1 MKEYS
6 QDFIETF
13 GGLEGAEWIDL
24 HYEVMYAK
32 FIYYDGVKYG
42 FKPMPDERYDQMES
56 RYKELSIK
64 LGKEPTASN
73 MVGWIPNPMIE
84 ALAMR
89 HYDETLYNNIKNIIF
104 KFKGE

>member
-6 QDFIETF
+6 QDFLDTF
-13 GGLEGAEWIDL
+13 GGPEGAEWIDL

-32 FIYYDGVKYG
+32 CVYYHAVAYG
-42 FKPMPDERYDQMES
+42 FKPMVDERYDVMES
-56 RYKELSIK
+56 RYKELSTK
-64 LGKEPTASN
+64 LGKEPTASD
-73 MVGWIPNPMIE
+73 MVGWIPNPTME

-89 HYDETLYNNIKNIIF
+89 HYDEKLYDSLKHLLF